1 VDLVDR
7 EKLSAIAHRQHVY
20 CNPFAPERIERI
32 IELLRLAPDDRAVD
46 FGCGKAELAIRLIE
60 RFGVTVVAID
70 RSPRMIAEAKRRA
83 HGRIN
88 EDRLILHEA
97 DGSSFGGPARYALGI
112 CVGATHVF
120 GRYIDTLKHLMRI
133 VHPGGHVLVGE
144 AYWKRKP
151 ERAYLEAMAAKAEDY
166 AEHHENVCAAEKLG
180 LVPLHAAVSSEEE
193 WDDYEWR
200 YSRSVEQYAM
210 ENPTDPDLPAML
222 NHIRAWRKTYLK
234 WGRDTLGFGLYLFHR
249 P

>member
-1 VDLVDR
+1 VDR
-7 EKLSAIAHRQHVY
+7 EKLSAIAHRSHDY
-20 CNPFAPERIERI
+20 CNPFARERLERI
-32 IELLRLAPDDRAVD
+32 IELLRLSPDDRAVD
-46 FGCGKAELAIRLIE
+46 FGCGKAELPIRLIE

-70 RSPRMIAEAKRRA
+70 RSARMIAEARRRA
-83 HGRIN
+83 HGRIV

-97 DGSSFGGPARYALGI
+97 DGSSFGGPARYALGV

-120 GRYIDTLKHLMRI
+120 GGFRNTLRHLMHI
-133 VHPGGHVLVGE
+133 VHTGGNVLVGE

-151 ERAYLEAMAAKAEDY
+151 DRAYVEALKTNADEYVA
-166 AEHHENVCAAEKLG
+166 HHENVAQAEALG
-180 LVPLHAAVSSEEE
+180 LVPLHAAVSSEED

-210 ENPTDPDLPAML
+210 ENPHDADVPAML
-222 NHIRAWRKTYLK
+222 EHIRAWRKAYLR